1 MSFPNLRI
9 LKSQEDEMQTGLT
22 NLSASFTRAPHAASS
37 LMEYSDEE
45 LIVEAKGGSISAFE
59 KLVVRYQGRIFR
71 IAQKIARSREDAEE
85 IAQSAF
91 VQAFRNLSKFRGDSR
106 FSTWLTSITVNESLM
121 KIRRRRQNVISIDDS
136 LETGG
141 GALAHEIA
149 DGGPTPEK
157 EYSQE
162 EVRKILA
169 ATIGKLSPQY
179 RQVVQLR
186 DVQGL
191 SIVQTATVLELS
203 LPAVKTR
210 LQRARIQLRKSLCR
224 RFRSMA
230 GNRTAGS
237 KSVSFGLLGCFL
249 AVFVLSTVLVG
260 CERSVS
266 SAPAP
271 PPPVVEVA
279 PVTQKDVPLE
289 GEWVGTLEGYVNAQ
303 IQPHVSGYLIRQD
316 YHEGGS
322 VRQGQVLFEI
332 DPRPFQAALD
342 QAKGQ
347 LAQAQAQLANAEL
360 NVNRDVPEAEAHAI
374 PQSQLDN
381 DTQAQLGAKAAV
393 EAAQAAVEEASLNL
407 GYTKVLS
414 LIDGI
419 AGINTVQVGNLV
431 GPTTVLTAVSQVSP
445 IKVYFPISEQEYLR
459 LADGAGTGSVDWLS
473 HASQIPLHLKLAD
486 GSAYPHPG
494 RIVFADRQVNT
505 ETGTIQ
511 IVGEFPNPKKL
522 MRPGQYALI
531 EAPTGSITGAL
542 LVPQAAVNQQQGTYQ
557 VTVIGSD
564 NRARLRTVEV
574 GPKVGTLWVISSGLK
589 PGERVAAVG
598 AEKAKEGD
606 LVNPTPYKETE
617 ER

>member
-1 MSFPNLRI
+1 MRAITESQLRFSQTSSEENSMLKINFSQTPAEEKWNLHGRLSGPWVDEFRACWNVNHRAEAGRCCLVDLNDVTFI
-9 LKSQEDEMQTGLT
+9 DKSGEQLLRMLAEDGAQFTASGTYIKHVIE
-22 NLSASFTRAPHAASS
+22 NLSARSKRS
-37 LMEYSDEE
+37 LS
-45 LIVEAKGGSISAFE
+45 
-59 KLVVRYQGRIFR
+59 
-71 IAQKIARSREDAEE
+71 
-85 IAQSAF
+85 
-91 VQAFRNLSKFRGDSR
+91 NL
-106 FSTWLTSITVNESLM
+106 
-121 KIRRRRQNVISIDDS
+121 
-136 LETGG
+136 
-141 GALAHEIA
+141 
-149 DGGPTPEK
+149 
-157 EYSQE
+157 
-162 EVRKILA
+162 
-169 ATIGKLSPQY
+169 
-179 RQVVQLR
+179 
-186 DVQGL
+186 
-191 SIVQTATVLELS
+191 
-203 LPAVKTR
+203 
-210 LQRARIQLRKSLCR
+210 
-224 RFRSMA
+224 
-230 GNRTAGS
+230 
-237 KSVSFGLLGCFL
+237 FGLLIVL
-249 AVFVLSTVLVG
+249 AFVTAIAAG
-260 CERSVS
+260 CERHVVS
-266 SAPAP
+266 ASPPA
-271 PPPVVEVA
+271 PPVVEVTPA
-279 PVTQKDVPLE
+279 IQKDVPLN
-289 GEWVGTLEGYVNAQ
+289 GEWVGSLEGYVNAQ
-303 IQPHVSGYLIRQD
+303 IQPHVNGYLIRKD
-316 YHEGGS
+316 YQEGGF
-322 VRQGQVLFEI
+322 VKKGQLLFEI

-347 LAQAQAQLANAEL
+347 LAQAQAQLANTEL

-459 LADGAGTGSVDWLS
+459 LADGVAPGSVDWLT

-511 IVGEFPNPKKL
+511 ILGEFPKPKTL

-531 EAPTGSITGAL
+531 QAPTGNITGAL

-564 NRARLRTVEV
+564 NRARLRTVNV

-598 AEKAKEGD
+598 AEKTKEGQ